1 MMPGGHSLPQTYA
14 GVGPLVSQ
22 TQSGPG
28 GGPQHVGG
36 HVLGSTVPGG
46 QRHAPPSQIGSMPA
60 SLPHESAQNAGIG
73 PLHGCGPAS
82 ERGPASSPRWCEPPQ
97 LQPES
102 ARPAKR
108 TNEANGAKEARRMR
122 AEQHRACQRAI
133 AETPCF
139 VGDRRVPCWASTLSG
154 LCAVGQSETRSELV
168 DQRATVPIET
178 VPRSSSSSRIG
189 AMRAKVISG
198 SASKT

>member
-1 MMPGGHSLPQTYA
+1 MMPGGHSLPHTYA

-46 QRHAPPSQIGSMPA
+46 QRHAPPSQIGTMPA
-60 SLPHESAQNAGIG
+60 SLPHESAQKVGIG
-73 PLHGCGPAS
+73 PLHGPAS
-82 ERGPASSPRWCEPPQ
+82 DRTPASSPRSCEPPQ

-102 ARPAKR
+102 ARPARR
-108 TNEANGAKEARRMR
+108 TSEANDANETRRMR
-122 AEQHRACQRAI
+122 AEQHRACQHPI

-139 VGDRRVPCWASTLSG
+139 VGDRRVP
-154 LCAVGQSETRSELV
+154 R
-168 DQRATVPIET
+168 
-178 VPRSSSSSRIG
+178 
-189 AMRAKVISG
+189 
-198 SASKT
+198 